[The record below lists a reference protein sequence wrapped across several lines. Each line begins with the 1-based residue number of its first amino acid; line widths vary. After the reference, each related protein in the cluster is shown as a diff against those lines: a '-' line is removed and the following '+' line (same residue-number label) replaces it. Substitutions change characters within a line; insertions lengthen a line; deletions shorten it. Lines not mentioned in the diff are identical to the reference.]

1 MDLGEFGLGVAPRTS
16 KPINK
21 IELSKEKEAEI
32 MKMQEDDEV
41 EIKEGIEDDDESK
54 MEIIRLKK

>member
-1 MDLGEFGLGVAPRTS
+1 MQKDGVGELLELGEFGLGVAPRAS

-32 MKMQEDDEV
+32 LKMTEDD
-41 EIKEGIEDDDESK
+41 
-54 MEIIRLKK
+54 